1 MKPTIE
7 DFAMLL
13 DGREYTKEITK
24 EEETIAKNNNF
35 VVCFGAS
42 DDLLEFRGAI
52 YDECGAYNSVLVYV
66 INDKVITESDFEEKY
81 LETFK
86 ELNIPAPL
94 STIVKAIWCESD
106 EFPKDLDA
114 SWLIKVEGVK
124 SVPFDVMGD
133 GGLYCRGAV
142 FELTKD
148 N

>member
-13 DGREYTKEITK
+13 DGREYTEEITK
-24 EEETIAKNNNF
+24 EEEAIAKNNNF

-66 INDKVITESDFEEKY
+66 INGKVITESGFDEKY
-81 LETFK
+81 LEVSK
-86 ELNIPAPL
+86 EFNTPIPSL
-94 STIVKAIWCESD
+94 TTVKAIWCEAD

-114 SWLIKVEGVK
+114 SWLIKVEGAK
-124 SVPFDVMGD
+124 SVPFDIVED
-133 GGLYCRGAV
+133 GELYCRGVV